1 MRLPTLRQAAL
12 STSPAARAS
21 MAAGAARAGAAP
33 VSTVDGPVRRRRRVA
48 ASAALALLAVVA
60 AGPLP
65 AATPADS
72 PAAMAGAM
80 AGAAFSPAPPASHL
94 APLEAAAPFGRV
106 VAISGDT
113 AAVTGLVAGQAV
125 VFVFVRTAGGW
136 AEQARIVDPGNAGS
150 ESPFGNA
157 LALSA
162 DTLAVGAGAEAAPVS
177 FVNVYVRTGGLWS
190 LQAHLQPPR
199 AAGLGFGT
207 ALALAGD
214 SLVAGAPG
222 SAMGADAGAAYVY
235 ARQAGA
241 WSRQAVLTAEAS
253 APDDRFGRAVGV
265 AHHHVVVGG
274 QGFAEIFD
282 LTSGGWRRAAVLHS
296 SGTGFGSAA
305 AASLETVAVGDPEA
319 QRVTLFIHGG
329 GKWSHQADIAP
340 PDAAAGEFG
349 SAISL
354 SQDALEIGA
363 PGTSRRHAPASGAAY
378 VFIRLGHRWLL
389 GGTFGLAAPA
399 AGERFGGAVAVSLH
413 TALVGATG
421 DTPVPTAAWLL
432 DGLDNP

>member
-1 MRLPTLRQAAL
+1 MRHPKLRKAAF
-12 STSPAARAS
+12 S
-21 MAAGAARAGAAP
+21 M
-33 VSTVDGPVRRRRRVA
+33 SL
-48 ASAALALLAVVA
+48 ASAALALALALPA

-65 AATPADS
+65 AA
-72 PAAMAGAM
+72 AAT
-80 AGAAFSPAPPASHL
+80 AAFSPTPPVSQL
-94 APLEAAAPFGRV
+94 TPIEAAVPYGKV
-106 VAISGDT
+106 VAVSGDT

-125 VFVFVRTAGGW
+125 VFVFVRTAGAW
-136 AEQARIVDPGNAGS
+136 AEQARILDPAPGMGS
-150 ESPFGNA
+150 ESAFGNA
-157 LALSA
+157 LALSG

-177 FVNVYVRTGGLWS
+177 FVNVYVRAAGLWS
-190 LQAHLQPPR
+190 LEAHLQPPR

-222 SAMGADAGAAYVY
+222 SAAGAEAGAAYVY

-241 WSRQAVLTAEAS
+241 WSRQAILTAQVP
-253 APDDRFGRAVGV
+253 APGDRFGRAVGV

-274 QGFAEIFD
+274 EGFAEIFD
-282 LTSGGWRRAAVLHS
+282 LAGGAWRRAAVLHS
-296 SGTGFGSAA
+296 SGTSFGSAA

-329 GKWSHQADIAP
+329 GRWSHQADIAP

-354 SQDALEIGA
+354 SQDALVIGA
-363 PGTSRRHAPASGAAY
+363 PGTSRRRAPASGAAY
-378 VFIRLGHRWLL
+378 VFIRLVHRWLP

-421 DTPVPTAAWLL
+421 DTPAPSSAWLL